1 MDRYSILMLASKYQ
15 AISGHTRVIDS
26 LSKELVKIGHKVTIG
41 SFNFEKDTPEEIS
54 KLILHKSD
62 ITKTIKDGK
71 FDILHNHQTLMNYNL
86 LFTQQP
92 LVFHYH
98 GASTKSQKINLG
110 ICSVMC
116 KKRINKIISISESA
130 KKEIQQ
136 YFGTTPNS
144 VIYNGVNTN
153 FYTTN
158 EERKFQKGNPQ
169 ILFVGNLFEYKNVQF
184 IIKSFS
190 KLKQKFPDAH
200 LQIVGDGKYKK
211 NLAEIISNL
220 NLQNQIEL
228 VGRVDDE
235 QLREYYSS
243 CDLYAT
249 ASTWEF
255 FNLPLL
261 ESMSCGKPVLIS
273 DLPVHQEIIS
283 KSQAGKTFSMNVD
296 NFVKELEFILKN
308 YARLSDNARKFAL
321 ENDWSNMANRILD
334 VYDELI

>member
-1 MDRYSILMLASKYQ
+1 MERYSVLMLVSRYHEV
-15 AISGHTRVIDS
+15 SGHTRVIDS
-26 LSKELVKIGHKVTIG
+26 LSKELVNLGHKVTIG
-41 SFNFEKDTPEEIS
+41 SFNFEKDPPEQIS
-54 KLILHKSD
+54 KLTLRKSD
-62 ITKTIKDGK
+62 ITKIIKNGK
-71 FDILHNHQTLMNYNL
+71 FDILHNHQTLMNYHL

-92 LVFHYH
+92 LIFHYH

-136 YFGTTPNS
+136 YFTTSNS

-153 FYTTN
+153 FYQPN
-158 EERKFQKGNPQ
+158 NERKKQNGKPQ
-169 ILFVGNLFEYKNVQF
+169 ILFVGNLFEYKNIQF

-190 KLKQKFPDAH
+190 KLKQKFPNIH
-200 LQIVGDGKYKK
+200 LQIIGDGLYKK
-211 NLAEIISNL
+211 NLTEIISNL
-220 NLQNQIEL
+220 NLHDQIEL
-228 VGRVDDE
+228 IGRVDDE
-235 QLREYYSS
+235 QLKEYYNS
-243 CDLYAT
+243 CDVYVT

-261 ESMSCGKPVLIS
+261 ESMSCGKPVLVS

-283 KSQAGKTFSMNVD
+283 ESHAGKIFTMNGD
-296 NFVKELEFILKN
+296 SFVKELEFVLEH
-308 YARLSDNARKFAL
+308 YTELSSNARKFAL
-321 ENDWSNMANRILD
+321 KNDWTNIAKRILE